1 MYYYPATRG
10 NLFSMKPTKK
20 IEFKEHYDVCVIGGG
35 PAGMMAAGRAA
46 ELGASVVLIE
56 KNEGLGK
63 KLLIT
68 GGGRCNVTNDTKD
81 ARAFLARLK
90 GKGKFLF
97 STFAQYAVAESLDF
111 FNSRGMETKVE
122 NEGRVFPVSDSAK
135 SVKDVLVGYMK
146 ENKVEVAGNITAKGF
161 KIVDNKIV
169 GLNVSTKEYDRL
181 VVVADSYI
189 LATGGTSH
197 PETGSTGEAFEWL
210 SKAGHA
216 IAPSDAALVPIKI
229 AEKWVRD
236 LAGVSHQHVKLTIVE
251 KNATKEKRGES
262 RVGRM
267 LFTHFGI
274 SGPLAIN
281 FSKDVRES
289 MEYAESGTAIEIS
302 LDIVPD
308 LDITALDKKIQEIFL
323 KNATKKMKNAV
334 KDLVT
339 PAFAP
344 TILQLAKLDP
354 EQEPTVTTRE
364 ERLRLVKVLKD
375 MRMTP
380 VGFLGAESAIVAS
393 GGVKLEEVDFKT
405 MRSRVVSNLYL
416 VGDVLD
422 IERPSGGYSLQLCW
436 STGWV
441 AGNDAGKKK

>member
-1 MYYYPATRG
+1 MV
-10 NLFSMKPTKK
+10 PTKK
-20 IEFKEHYDVCVIGGG
+20 TVFKEHYDVCVIGGG

-56 KNEGLGK
+56 KNDGLGK

-81 ARAFLARLK
+81 VRAFLAKLK
-90 GKGKFLF
+90 NKGKFLF
-97 STFAQYAVAESLDF
+97 STFAQHAVAESLDF

-135 SVKDVLVGYMK
+135 SVKDVLVNYIKKNRVQVVSG
-146 ENKVEVAGNITAKGF
+146 ITAKGF
-161 KIVDNKIV
+161 KIIENKIV
-169 GLNVSTKEYDRL
+169 GLNVSTKDYERL
-181 VVVADSYI
+181 VISADSYI
-189 LATGGTSH
+189 LATGGSSH
-197 PETGSTGEAFEWL
+197 PETGSTGEAFDWL
-210 SKAGHA
+210 AKAGHTIIEA
-216 IAPSDAALVPIKI
+216 DAALVPIKI
-229 AEKWVRD
+229 GEKWVKD
-236 LAGVSHQHVKLTIVE
+236 LAGVSHQHVKLTLVE
-251 KNATKEKRGES
+251 KNTVTKKEKRGES

-281 FSKDVRES
+281 FSKDVRDIMDYGEKDS
-289 MEYAESGTAIEIS
+289 VVELS
-302 LDIVPD
+302 LDVMPD
-308 LDITALDKKIQEIFL
+308 LDSVALDKKIQEIFL
-323 KNATKKMKNAV
+323 LNATKKMKNAV
-334 KDLVT
+334 RDIVT

-344 TILQLAKLDP
+344 AILELAKLNP

-364 ERLRLVKVLKD
+364 ERLRLVKILKD

-422 IERPSGGYSLQLCW
+422 VERPSGGYSLQICW
-436 STGWV
+436 STGFV
-441 AGNDAGKKK
+441 AGNDAGKN